1 MNRAVPIVECVAVL
15 LVLGALHTG
24 WSTGTIGGGF
34 HPGHVWAVDHVAAMM
49 SGTEAWSGWTQRIGA
64 PEPVHLRLIGWAPL
78 LVAAPLSGV
87 MHTGAAMWVAM
98 AAGYVLTARLTA
110 RLIGRVSGASPWTA
124 SAAGWVYTF
133 SPFALGVLANGQLA
147 KMQLWCLP
155 WVLLIADRVLAGE
168 RPARQTALLMV
179 AATVTGFTAP
189 SVGLVAPI
197 ALGVWVLVRCPRS
210 RAGAL
215 RGVVA
220 LAAVA
225 LGMAVPW
232 LVHTVDIAGTA
243 GLVPA
248 APVPGLNHP
257 PALNPVATI
266 ASLTVATG
274 PWDGIQSAINNVA
287 GVGAVALL
295 AGVAAAVSAR
305 RTALTG
311 LGLAVAGMLFALGP
325 SINAAGYKWVLPAQ
339 LMEWS
344 GYPIVQSGMYYR
356 FSQVACLGLALLLAH
371 LAQTVPRRAVW
382 IAAVVAGVNLA
393 ENIRETATLWPR
405 MLRPIP
411 HAELMR
417 VMANDPAPGAVV
429 ELPLAHLDTEGER
442 RLLGQLIHGRNTTVL
457 ARNMVV
463 IGQPRL
469 ERLSRL
475 VRQPTALRAAGF
487 RYVLLHEPNRNRQQF
502 ERLTAVYGPSQGSRQ
517 LGMWVVP

>member
-1 MNRAVPIVECVAVL
+1 MNRAVPIVECAVVL
-15 LVLGALHTG
+15 VVLGALHTG
-24 WSTGTIGGGF
+24 WATGTIGGGF

-78 LVAAPLSGV
+78 LVAAPLSVV
-87 MHTGAAMWVAM
+87 MDTGAAMWVAM
-98 AAGYVLTARLTA
+98 AAGFALTARFTA

-155 WVLLIADRVLAGE
+155 WVLLTADKVLAGE
-168 RPARQTALLMV
+168 RPSRHMAILV
-179 AATVTGFTAP
+179 IAATVTGFTAP
-189 SVGLVAPI
+189 SVGLVTPI
-197 ALGVWVLVRCPRS
+197 ALGVWVAIRSPRA
-210 RAGAL
+210 RAGML
-215 RGVVA
+215 RACAV

-232 LVHTVDIAGTA
+232 LVHTIDIAGTA

-257 PALNPVATI
+257 AALSPVATP
-266 ASLTVATG
+266 ASLAMATG

-287 GVGAVALL
+287 GVGAVALAAGLL
-295 AGVAAAVSAR
+295 AALVAR
-305 RTALTG
+305 RAALTG
-311 LGLAVAGMLFALGP
+311 IGLALAGTVFALGP

-356 FSQVACLGLALLLAH
+356 FSQVACLGLALLLAR
-371 LAQTVPRRAVW
+371 LARAAPRHAVW
-382 IAAVVAGVNLA
+382 VAAIVAGVNLA
-393 ENIRETATLWPR
+393 ENVRETATLWPR

-417 VMANDPAPGAVV
+417 VMANDPTPGAVV

-469 ERLSRL
+469 ERLARL
-475 VRQPTALRAAGF
+475 VRQPTAMREAGF

-502 ERLTAVYGPSQGSRQ
+502 DQLTAVYGPSQGSRQ